1 MTADLIQLWWPPERL
16 GEALEALGR
25 LSKLSRGSTHITR
38 LPHELNPKDDEA
50 LGEWISA
57 NADLLNVEAQPVVAS
72 YAELEQVV
80 RTLGPAI
87 IRLRI
92 GGEFRFLALLA
103 GGSRRAIL
111 LDPGLKK
118 RKVSTRII
126 CSALREPLELPLTPQ
141 LDSLLE
147 NVGVARRRRGKA
159 RRAILR
165 EQLSA
170 FTIGGFWALRLPPGV
185 SSSGSYDTQGCR
197 VTPQYSLS
205 RMRCNMRCRCSP
217 GL

>member
-16 GEALEALGR
+16 GEAVEALGR
-25 LSKLSRGSTHITR
+25 LSKLSRGSTHTTQ
-38 LPHELNPKDDEA
+38 LPDELHPNDDEA

-57 NADLLNVEAQPVVAS
+57 NADLLSLEAQPVFAS
-72 YAELEQVV
+72 YAELEQVI

-92 GGEFRFLALLA
+92 NNEFRFLALLA

-126 CSALREPLELPLTPQ
+126 C
-141 LDSLLE
+141 
-147 NVGVARRRRGKA
+147 RR
-159 RRAILR
+159 
-165 EQLSA
+165 
-170 FTIGGFWALRLPPGV
+170 
-185 SSSGSYDTQGCR
+185 
-197 VTPQYSLS
+197 
-205 RMRCNMRCRCSP
+205 
-217 GL
+217 